1 MWNQI
6 AEHYKNYGENLI
18 FELLNEP
25 NNNLTDSLWNKY
37 IIEGISNY
45 REIDSNRTLIVGPS
59 NWNSINSLEK
69 LNLSKDNNLIV
80 TIHFYSSF
88 QFIHQEAKWVGGS
101 NKWIE
106 TTWSG
111 SNQEISEIESDFIN
125 IKNWSNSNNLPIF
138 LGEFCAYNKA
148 GFVSRYLWTE
158 KIVNKSMKYDFSWGY
173 WEFCSGFG
181 LWNQNTREWNQ
192 LLKALLN

>member
-1 MWNQI
+1 V
-6 AEHYKNYGENLI
+6 K
-18 FELLNEP
+18 F
-25 NNNLTDSLWNKY
+25 
-37 IIEGISNY
+37 
-45 REIDSNRTLIVGPS
+45 
-59 NWNSINSLEK
+59 
-69 LNLSKDNNLIV
+69 
-80 TIHFYSSF
+80 
-88 QFIHQEAKWVGGS
+88 
-101 NKWIE
+101 
-106 TTWSG
+106 
-111 SNQEISEIESDFIN
+111 ESDFIN